1 MFPQMLQEV
10 WLKAGVAGGLEGAL
24 SHCPPKHT
32 GAYGCNKLSHPHWA
46 ITVSQFLNFMPFE
59 SQ

>member
-24 SHCPPKHT
+24 SPLPAKALRDLWLQQALPPTLGHH
-32 GAYGCNKLSHPHWA
+32 NKLVPSFHA
-46 ITVSQFLNFMPFE
+46 I
-59 SQ
+59 

>member
-24 SHCPPKHT
+24 SPLPPKAHRDLWLQQALPPT
-32 GAYGCNKLSHPHWA
+32 LGHHSKPVSEFHA
-46 ITVSQFLNFMPFE
+46 I
-59 SQ
+59 